1 MDLKSI
7 KSIPTRR
14 EFLQQSGWGLGT
26 IALWNLLARE
36 GRAGVPAEGLP
47 SVNPLAPK
55 APHFNPTA
63 KNVILLFMAGGPSH
77 LDLFDPKPGMNKWEG
92 KPLPESM
99 RKAIDVAFVK
109 PTANVWASPRSFKPH
124 GECGMELSDL
134 LPHSAKRVDDICL
147 IRSMFTEQVNH
158 HPAQLMMS
166 CGSGL
171 GGRPAMGS
179 WVTYGLGSTSENLPG
194 FVVLSSGGGTSAG
207 SGTWTSGFL
216 PSGYDG
222 VPMRSQGDP
231 VLHLS
236 NPPGLS
242 RQEQR
247 ARLDVLRELNE
258 QRYLRTGDREIAARI
273 ASYELAFR
281 MQASCPELLDFSKES
296 SRTLERYGVKN
307 ELSGPFATNCL
318 LARRMVE
325 RGVRFVQ
332 VLHNGWDHHGK
343 LNAGIEKLCGVTDQA
358 TGALL
363 KDLKERGLLESTLV
377 IWGGEFGRTPI
388 VENRSGDKDGMGRD
402 HHRLAF
408 SMWMAGGGIKGGQ
421 VIGKTDDLGFAILED
436 KVHVHD
442 LHATI
447 LHCLGMNHT
456 QLTYRHQGREFR
468 LTDVAG
474 EVVQKALA

>member
-1 MDLKSI
+1 M
-7 KSIPTRR
+7 
-14 EFLQQSGWGLGT
+14 
-26 IALWNLLARE
+26 
-36 GRAGVPAEGLP
+36 
-47 SVNPLAPK
+47 APK

-124 GECGMELSDL
+124 GESGMELSDL
-134 LPHSAKRVDDICL
+134 LPYTAKRVDDICL

-179 WVTYGLGSTSENLPG
+179 WVTYGLGSSSENLPG

-216 PSGYDG
+216 PSSYEG

-242 RQEQR
+242 RPEQR

-296 SRTLERYGVKN
+296 SRTLESYGVKN

-343 LNAGIEKLCGVTDQA
+343 LNSGMEKLCGATDQA
-358 TGALL
+358 TAALL
-363 KDLKERGLLESTLV
+363 KDLKERGLLDSTLV

-408 SMWMAGGGIKGGQ
+408 SMWMAGGR
-421 VIGKTDDLGFAILED
+421 
-436 KVHVHD
+436 
-442 LHATI
+442 
-447 LHCLGMNHT
+447 N
-456 QLTYRHQGREFR
+456 QGRTGDRE
-468 LTDVAG
+468 DG
-474 EVVQKALA
+474 

>member
-7 KSIPTRR
+7 ERIPTRR
-14 EFLQQSGWGLGT
+14 EFLQQSGWGLGS

-47 SVNPLAPK
+47 SVNPMAPK
-55 APHFNPTA
+55 APHFKPTA

-134 LPHSAKRVDDICL
+134 LPHSAKHADDICL

-216 PSGYDG
+216 PSSYEG

-281 MQASCPELLDFSKES
+281 MQASCPELLDFTQES
-296 SRTLERYGVKN
+296 SRTLEMYGVEN

-318 LARRMVE
+318 MARRMVE

-343 LNAGIEKLCGVTDQA
+343 LNSGIEKLCGATDQA

-363 KDLKERGLLESTLV
+363 KDLKERGLLDSTLV

-421 VIGKTDDLGFAILED
+421 VIGKTDDLGFAVLED

-447 LHCLGMNHT
+447 LHCLGLNHT

-474 EVVQKALA
+474 EVVEKVLA